1 MIHLFQGWGVLLG
14 PERHRRPK
22 GRRGD
27 APRPR
32 PSWIPIPTDKTIL
45 LRQIS
50 EGAAP
55 LTDTESPQGGGAA
68 GPVRGGDLGSPRSPL
83 PRPTAGRGLAVRAGI
98 GALKKIEKTL
108 PKPLWVMQ
116 SLPYLA
122 KKQNMKLAL
131 TTLLVG
137 LSLIFSSCEKSTT
150 DFLVEKPWEVQSLT
164 AMGTDILPFVS
175 QGQPVSLIMDREG
188 NFDLDL
194 VALQIAGTW
203 SLSADEKQLIVEGEG
218 QTTTW
223 TIQTLKEGEL
233 RMSTNLELGG
243 LPQNVQLYAT
253 QQ

>member
-1 MIHLFQGWGVLLG
+1 
-14 PERHRRPK
+14 
-22 GRRGD
+22 
-27 APRPR
+27 
-32 PSWIPIPTDKTIL
+32 
-45 LRQIS
+45 
-50 EGAAP
+50 
-55 LTDTESPQGGGAA
+55 
-68 GPVRGGDLGSPRSPL
+68 
-83 PRPTAGRGLAVRAGI
+83 
-98 GALKKIEKTL
+98 
-108 PKPLWVMQ
+108 MQ
-116 SLPYLA
+116 SLPYFA

-131 TTLLVG
+131 TTLIVG

-194 VALQIAGTW
+194 VAVQIAGTW

-233 RMSTNLELGG
+233 RMSTTLDLGG
-243 LPQNVQLYAT
+243 LPQNAQLYAT